1 MDELKVIAV
10 AVMLIMCVLH
20 AAEAE
25 GLPEQK
31 SSHLQFYFHD
41 TVSGKNVTAVQVA
54 SAKMT
59 SSSPTLFGGVAVIDD
74 WLTEGPEATSKMVG
88 KAQGLYTS
96 ASQEESHLLMAMTFC
111 FSSGEYNG
119 STLSVLGIN
128 AVFNNVRELPIVG
141 GTGLFRLA
149 RGYALAHTYF
159 FDLTTGNAIV
169 GYNVTVF
176 HF

>member
-1 MDELKVIAV
+1 MGQLNVIAV
-10 AVMLIMCVLH
+10 AAMLIMCVLH
-20 AAEAE
+20 AAEAVGHPQE
-25 GLPEQK
+25 K
-31 SSHLQFYFHD
+31 VSHLQFYFHD

-59 SSSPTLFGGVAVIDD
+59 RSSPTLFGGVAVIDD

-96 ASQEESHLLMAMTFC
+96 ACLEEPHLLMAMTLV

-119 STLSVLGIN
+119 STLSVVGIN
-128 AVFNNVRELPIVG
+128 AVFHNVRELPIVG

-159 FDLTTGNAIV
+159 YDQATGNAIV

-176 HF
+176 H